1 MRSRSICSTRP
12 PGSLARRLI
21 AATPARCLVG
31 ASEFALRHPLLVI
44 GVGGGEHTHVHRSGR
59 VSPSGMIS
67 DCSSAVAAR
76 ASSACSDADGT
87 NRSLELKVGR

>member
-1 MRSRSICSTRP
+1 
-12 PGSLARRLI
+12 
-21 AATPARCLVG
+21 
-31 ASEFALRHPLLVI
+31 
-44 GVGGGEHTHVHRSGR
+44 